1 MNTHSKLVRL
11 LQVLAIV
18 ALVIFIAERLWLLGT
33 ALGSIISMIAVSWLL
48 GLIVRPSI
56 EYLRGGLIP
65 RFVLRWAGR
74 RYGESVQQRLGR
86 LRLPF
91 GVAVAIVYLLLLVVI
106 VGGLWYATAS
116 ILPQAIDLVRR
127 LPEIGADLPRVLAE
141 AWQSIAPRIGVYP
154 DSIAVNQLISPQDLS
169 TRAAEVAGWLATQAV
184 NLAAVTAGAL
194 GQVFLVLIL
203 SLYVVAEDRL
213 IDGQFYT
220 LLPSHWHEVMR
231 QMTSSINRSF
241 KSYLRTQMIS
251 ALLHGAAALIVFMI
265 FRLNFGVV
273 VALLFAV
280 LSVVP
285 LVGIPAAIL
294 IAGVVTL
301 LSAPDAVIPVVVIL
315 LVIDQIIAYGVVPKL
330 MTSSTGVPSLIAM
343 LSLFVGVQ
351 LLGFWGLVFSVPI
364 VGSVYSILFDI
375 LLPWRRREENAAN
388 QAPS

>member
-273 VALLFAV
+273 VALLFAG

-375 LLPWRRREENAAN
+375 LLPWRRREEHAAN

>member
-1 MNTHSKLVRL
+1 MNTHSKLVRF